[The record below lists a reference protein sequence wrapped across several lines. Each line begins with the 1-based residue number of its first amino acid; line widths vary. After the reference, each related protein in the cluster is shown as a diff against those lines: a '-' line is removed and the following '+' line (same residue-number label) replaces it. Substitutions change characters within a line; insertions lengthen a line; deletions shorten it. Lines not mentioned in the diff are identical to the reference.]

1 MFKELTV
8 THALSSKKTCE
19 FVVVGDSGQAPYKYG
34 DTVVIPYFEGV
45 LFSGVV
51 INTKKIQAYNITD
64 APQLF
69 WKISCVDDFGYLERS
84 ICKNVTTYEN
94 VTPPTLLKAILGESW
109 WFPKELTGG
118 TYDSI
123 SDLGNKLTITYNP
136 NNQSKSEAVVNV
148 LSQTGY
154 EWRIRR
160 PTYKTRVTNF
170 TQSGTTGRIR
180 FSPSLDQ
187 EYLDKYVITTQS
199 NDEVPIYS
207 QVIMISGAGQYDCV
221 CRISQ
226 VEDEGD
232 FELVNCPADMQ
243 SKVAIG
249 DEFII
254 TLHPILEA
262 SPVLDNVLDREF
274 TTNEDIFQ
282 FDVQEDESSVFNAV
296 TVRTQ
301 TYDGEAYTSYL
312 PAVYNI
318 NNQEFVWN
326 DCAYISGDKID
337 EHGTILEYAYPD
349 AYVSTAAV
357 DGTVMKVFVVDQDNS
372 TYRFAPQEFVSFG
385 GRYSYEIIQVVLDN
399 QGNTVLHFRNSDFNN
414 EVPRPSMPI
423 LRAKIHVD
431 GTYRLNLRSTD
442 SIAIGNEV
450 YSPTQYTIDSTNNLI
465 ILDNGGSANLYKI
478 RKSPHMAGT
487 VVRNA
492 GRASDTSP
500 QYFSP
505 VGKMGFLKIKAM
517 NANSGSDPALADRIA
532 TTALASGCVSEKTG
546 KGTII
551 YTDFYKTIS
560 SGELTNQPLEVGDV
574 IRVWYGSVIN
584 PDGTPNPSGLV
595 SEDFRITD
603 ISFALDTG
611 KVDIRFGNSLE
622 TIGDHLVSINTT
634 IGRV

>member
-51 INTKKIQAYNITD
+51 INTKKIQAYNVTD

-84 ICKNVTTYEN
+84 ICKNVTSYEN
-94 VTPPTLLKAILGESW
+94 VTPSTLLKAILGESW
-109 WFPKELTGG
+109 WFPRRLTGG

-123 SDLGNKLTITYNP
+123 TDLDSTSTISYNP
-136 NNQSKSEAVVNV
+136 NNQSKSEAVVNI

-160 PTYKTRVTNF
+160 PTYKATVTNF
-170 TQSGTTGRIR
+170 TQSGSTGRLR
-180 FSPSLDQ
+180 FSPSLQLSDLEQ
-187 EYLDKYVITTQS
+187 YIITTQS
-199 NDEVPIYS
+199 TEEVPIYS
-207 QVIMISGAGQYDCV
+207 QVIMITGNGKYDCV

-232 FELVNCPADMQ
+232 IELTNCPADME
-243 SKVAIG
+243 SRVAIG

-254 TLHPILEA
+254 TFHPILEA
-262 SPVLDNVLDREF
+262 SPILDNVLDREF
-274 TTNEDIFQ
+274 TVNDDIFQ
-282 FDVQEDESSVFNAV
+282 FDVQEDESSIFNAV

-301 TYDGEAYTSYL
+301 TYEGDAYTSYL
-312 PAVYNI
+312 PAIYNI
-318 NNQEFVWN
+318 DLQTSVWD
-326 DCAYISGDKID
+326 DCTYISGDKVNGQ
-337 EHGTILEYAYPD
+337 GTILEYAYPD
-349 AYVSTAAV
+349 AYVSTAAR
-357 DGTVMKVFVVDQDNS
+357 DGVTMKVFVVDPNNATCHFS
-372 TYRFAPQEFVSFG
+372 G
-385 GRYSYEIIQVVLDN
+385 GEYISLGGKASYYIENIETDQ
-399 QGNTVLHFRNSDFNN
+399 QGNTILNIDYNSFNN
-414 EVPRPSMPI
+414 QIPRPSTPI
-423 LRAKIHVD
+423 LRQRIHVVNASD
-431 GTYRLNLRSTD
+431 LHVSSGD
-442 SIAIGNEV
+442 SIAIGNEIYPYGK
-450 YSPTQYTIDSTNNLI
+450 YSIDTTNNLI
-465 ILDNGGSANLYKI
+465 TITELGTSLHKY
-478 RKSPHMAGT
+478 RTSPHMAG
-487 VVRNA
+487 VIVRNA
-492 GRASDTSP
+492 GKASESNP
-500 QYFSP
+500 QNGSP
-505 VGKMGFLKIKAM
+505 VKQFGFLKIKAM
-517 NANSGSDPALADRIA
+517 NATSGSDPALADRIA
-532 TTALASGCVSEKTG
+532 TTALASGCVSAKTG

-584 PDGTPNPSGLV
+584 ADGTPNPSGLV
-595 SEDFRITD
+595 SEDFRISD

-611 KVDIRFGNSLE
+611 KVDIKFGNSPE